1 MVDAYGAFLK
11 IGTRGM
17 ATTAKRNRTRAIRE
31 WVEGVFAELGFF
43 QDLQKKSLL
52 EPCNEEQVR
61 RTCLDM
67 RFEHPHLANAV
78 KDGECMTFTEG

>member
-43 QDLQKKSLL
+43 QDLQKKTLL
-52 EPCNEEQVR
+52 EPCN
-61 RTCLDM
+61 
-67 RFEHPHLANAV
+67 
-78 KDGECMTFTEG
+78 G